1 MEKVSL
7 KVIIAGRTYPL
18 TIKKEEENAILQAAE
33 KINMNIKKLQ
43 GNYAVKDMQDLLAM
57 TTLQF
62 AVKTAGDDKTQQP
75 SIDPS
80 FEQDL
85 NRILEKN
92 KYAVIITVNINYR

>member
-18 TIKKEEENAILQAAE
+18 TIKKEEENAITKAAE
-33 KINMNIKKLQ
+33 RINSNIKKLQ

-62 AVKTAGDDKTQQP
+62 AVQVNEDKKTSSSAP
-75 SIDPS
+75 SSIDAS

-85 NRILEKN
+85 NRILEK
-92 KYAVIITVNINYR
+92 INTQLD